1 MRTFRP
7 REWRALDWLVALLF
21 VGLVAAGATAVWWF
35 GKYTFAVRRL
45 TSGVGDTVFY
55 TADGRPW
62 FRMDEQRRDVPLREI
77 SPWLQKA
84 VVAVEDHR
92 FYKHV
97 GIDPVGVARAV
108 VQNARTDR
116 VQGGS
121 TITQQLARTL
131 FLSNQRTWARK
142 SKEAALALMLEQQLS
157 KEQILELYLNRVYLS
172 SGVYGVEPL
181 ARRLYGKP
189 ARDLTLA
196 ESALIAGLIQAPSAL
211 SPWSN
216 LDGARERSRVVLARM
231 REEGYITAAQEQQAA
246 AARVRIR
253 PYELAVAARSGY
265 AKEWLR
271 QQFRNRF
278 GGDHPPDWKVA
289 TTVRIEVQDAAERA
303 VVNGLRRAGVPGLQA
318 ALVALDPRT
327 GNLLAMVGGRDFAA
341 SPYNRAVRGR
351 RQPGSAFKPIVF
363 AAALSRGHSPVSM
376 VAALAPLEVPGDE
389 EWTPRNVKAGAP
401 ETVTLRQALIES
413 NNRAAVSLQQEIG
426 GGAVLKLARNLGLR
440 NLPDVPS
447 LALGTGLVTPLEL
460 TRAFAVFPGGGH
472 DVEPRGLLRV
482 TDADGGVVIAP
493 EPVRREVLDP
503 TVAYQMVSL
512 LRDAVDRGTGQAV
525 RARGVQFPVGGKT
538 GTTNDFKD
546 AWFVG
551 FSSAVVAGVWVG
563 FDQPARIG
571 RDAYGAKLAVPIWA
585 EFMRAASR
593 HYHPAGFA
601 RPSGLK
607 DETLCRVTYLKPVRD
622 CPTYTE
628 VFKAGDE
635 IPEQTCELH
644 RASFGERAGR
654 AIRGFFG
661 GLFRKVLGGGNNR

>member
-7 REWRALDWLVALLF
+7 REWRALDWAVAVLF
-21 VGLVAAGATAVWWF
+21 VALVAAGATAVWWV

-45 TSGVGDTVFY
+45 ASGVGDTVFF
-55 TADGRPW
+55 TADGKPW

-77 SPWLQKA
+77 SPWLQQA

-92 FYKHV
+92 FYEHI
-97 GIDPVGVARAV
+97 GIDPVGVARAI

-121 TITQQLARTL
+121 TLTQQLARTL

-142 SKEAALALMLEQQLS
+142 SKEAALALMLEQQLT
-157 KEQILELYLNRVYLS
+157 KAQILELYLNRVYLS

-196 ESALIAGLIQAPSAL
+196 ESALVAGLIQAPSAL

-231 REEGYITAAQEQQAA
+231 REEGYITAAQERQAA
-246 AARVRIR
+246 AVRLRIR
-253 PYELAVAARSGY
+253 PYELAVSARGGY
-265 AKEWLR
+265 VKEWLR

-278 GGDHPPDWKVA
+278 GGDHPPDWRVA
-289 TTVRIEVQDAAERA
+289 TTLRVEVQDAAERA
-303 VVNGLRRAGVPGLQA
+303 VANGLRRASVPGLQA

-327 GNLLAMVGGRDFAA
+327 GDVLAMVGGRDFAA

-363 AAALSRGHSPVSM
+363 AAALARGRSPVSV
-376 VAALAPLEVPGDE
+376 VAALAPLDVPGDE
-389 EWTPRNVKAGAP
+389 EWSPRNVAAGAAQS
-401 ETVTLRQALIES
+401 VTLRQALIES
-413 NNRAAVSLQQEIG
+413 DNRAAVSLQQDVG
-426 GGAVLKLARNLGLR
+426 AGAVLKLARRLGMR
-440 NLPDVPS
+440 DLPDVPS

-460 TRAFAVFPGGGH
+460 TRAFAVFPGGGEAA
-472 DVEPRGLLRV
+472 VPRGITRV
-482 TDADGGVVIAP
+482 TDAEGDLVVAP
-493 EPVRREVLDP
+493 EVERDRVIDA
-503 TVAYQMVSL
+503 TVAFQMVSM
-512 LRDAVDRGTGQAV
+512 LRDAVDRGTGKAV
-525 RARGVQFPVGGKT
+525 RARGVQFAVGGKT

-551 FSSAVVAGVWVG
+551 FSSSVVAGVWVG

-571 RDAYGAKLAVPIWA
+571 RDAYGARLAAPIWA
-585 EFMRAASR
+585 EFMRAAARSYPPGTFR
-593 HYHPAGFA
+593 

-607 DETLCRVTYLKPVRD
+607 DETLCRVSYLRPVRE

-635 IPEQTCELH
+635 IPEQTCPLH

-661 GLFRKVLGGGNNR
+661 GMFRKIFGG